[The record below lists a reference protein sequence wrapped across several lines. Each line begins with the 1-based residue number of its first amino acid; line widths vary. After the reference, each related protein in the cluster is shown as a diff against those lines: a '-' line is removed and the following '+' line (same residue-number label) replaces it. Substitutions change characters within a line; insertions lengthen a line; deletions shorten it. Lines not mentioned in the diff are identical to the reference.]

1 MMEALSMGEIA
12 RAAHGVLM
20 NFEEESEIS
29 GVSID
34 SRKINPGDMFIALK
48 GENFDGHDFI
58 DMAIEKGAVLAVTQ
72 RLPERCKIPYIL
84 VEDTLKALQDIA
96 AYYRSKFNIPIV
108 AITGSSGKTTTK
120 DMIASVLTQRFNV
133 LKTEGNLNN
142 AIGLPLTLLKLQY
155 SHQIAVL
162 EMGMSSLGEISL
174 LSDIARPGIG
184 VISNVGLTHIEK
196 LGSRENILRA
206 KLEMFSY
213 FNSDSTAVINGDND
227 MLRDFCS
234 DKFRVIKY
242 GLKKGNDLFAYGIEE
257 KGEAGIEFSVDLDGQ
272 SNFRVLL
279 PGIHNVYNALS
290 AIAVARL
297 FGMKAEEIQKGLDSF
312 KPSEMRMEIIVLGSG
327 VKLINDVYNA
337 NPESMKVAIDV
348 LRTMKSKG
356 RGICILGDML
366 ELGNLSSEEHCK
378 TGAYAASS
386 GADAIIA
393 VGEFSE
399 DIKRGAAASG
409 MNCIVYA
416 FSDIKAA
423 AASLDYIIRP
433 GDTVLVKGS
442 RGMKMEYIVDYLRER
457 G

>member
-1 MMEALSMGEIA
+1 MEALSMGEIA
-12 RAAHGVLM
+12 RAANGVLM
-20 NFEEESEIS
+20 NFEEESEVS
-29 GVSID
+29 GVSTD
-34 SRKINPGDMFIALK
+34 SRKINPGDMFIALA

-58 DMAIEKGAVLAVTQ
+58 DKAIEKGAVLAVTQ
-72 RLPERCKIPYIL
+72 RLPKRCKIPYIL

-96 AYYRSKFNIPIV
+96 AYYRSKFNIPVV

-120 DMIASVLTQRFNV
+120 DMVASVLSQKYNV
-133 LKTEGNLNN
+133 LKTEGNFNN

-174 LSDIARPGIG
+174 LSNIARPGIG

-206 KLEMFSY
+206 KLEIFSY
-213 FNSDSTAVINGDND
+213 FNSDNTAVINGDND
-227 MLRDFCS
+227 MLQDFCS
-234 DKFRVIKY
+234 HKFRVIKY
-242 GLKKGNDLFAYGIEE
+242 GLKEGNDLFAYGIEE
-257 KGEAGIEFSVDLDGQ
+257 KGEAGIKFSVDLDGIQ
-272 SNFRVLL
+272 SDFRVLL

-297 FGMKAEEIQKGLDSF
+297 FGMEAEEIQKGLDSF
-312 KPSEMRMEIIVLGSG
+312 KPSGMRMEIINLGSG
-327 VKLINDVYNA
+327 VRLINDVYNA
-337 NPESMKVAIDV
+337 NPESMKAAIDV
-348 LRTMKSKG
+348 LRTMKSEG

-366 ELGNLSSEEHCK
+366 ELGDLSSEEHCR
-378 TGAYAASS
+378 TGMYAASS
-386 GADAIIA
+386 GADVIIA
-393 VGEFSE
+393 VGEFS
-399 DIKRGAAASG
+399 DDVKRGAMASG
-409 MNCIVYA
+409 MNCSVYV

-423 AASLDYIIRP
+423 AASLDNIIKP